1 MGSVAAKRRRLASV
15 LAAALIGLV
24 GLAGPAA
31 AAQAP
36 LPTLTLSTEN
46 TPDHVQT
53 RILHRFAERLQARL
67 DGRIAVVVKDSAV
80 LYSDRDVVEAVSAGR
95 VDMAAPGLWHLDRY
109 APDFAVF
116 LLPMFYGRDDAVNY
130 GLRDGPVGTDLARRL
145 EAAVDVHVLGRW
157 IDLGD
162 AHVFTRGTDLR
173 TADDL
178 RGLRIRVAG
187 GEGNAERI
195 RALGAEATIIPWP
208 DFPRA
213 LADGRV
219 DGTLTTAATVV
230 SANLWRFGLDHAFL
244 DRQYFPQYVPLV
256 SGRLWARLPADVR
269 QAMTE
274 VWDGLVEEARLMAA
288 AEQASALETLAA
300 NGVAIVRPRPEALA
314 ATRAALMAH
323 QDAIV
328 ARLRLDPALVK
339 TVAEALEHR
348 P

>member
-1 MGSVAAKRRRLASV
+1 MTSLRGFRRWLPAA
-15 LAAALIGLV
+15 LAAAAAI
-24 GLAGPAA
+24 LAMPACGTA
-31 AAQAP
+31 AGP

-53 RILHRFAERLQARL
+53 RMLHRFAERLQVRL
-67 DGRIAVVVKDSAV
+67 DGRVAVMVKDSAV
-80 LYSDRDVVEAVSAGR
+80 LYSDRDVVEAVAAGR

-130 GLRDGPVGTDLARRL
+130 GLRDGPVGTNLARRL

-162 AHVFTRGTDLR
+162 AHVFTRGADLR
-173 TADDL
+173 TVDDL

-195 RALGAEATIIPWP
+195 RALGAEATVIPWP

-213 LADGRV
+213 LGDGRV

-274 VWDGLVEEARLMAA
+274 VWDGLVDEARLMAA
-288 AEQASALETLAA
+288 EEQASALETLAA
-300 NGVAIVRPRPEALA
+300 NGVAIVRPRPADVAE
-314 ATRAALMAH
+314 TRAALMAH

-328 ARLRLDPALVK
+328 ARLGLDAALVK
-339 TVAEALEHR
+339 TVAEALER
-348 P
+348 GP